1 MLEVYVGEAGKLAEA
16 LPGMLRAILSPTGG
30 PAMWAPSEL
39 LDARLRLKDLCST
52 NVALLHG
59 LAAQVLSWID
69 LRRRERRLEAERG
82 AVGFVEVLV
91 TCRAKGPQAS
101 RTLTLTRIVEAA
113 PFRSAGMPPLELV
126 HAVLHANSQ
135 EIADNLTLAM
145 SDADVARVKEMGVR
159 KWIVPRDVVAGGR

>member
-1 MLEVYVGEAGKLAEA
+1 MLEAYAGEAGKLAEA
-16 LPGMLRAILSPTGG
+16 IPVMLRSILSPTGG

-39 LDARLRLKDLCST
+39 LDARLRLKDLCSV

-69 LRRRERRLEAERG
+69 VRRSERRREEERG
-82 AVGFVEVLV
+82 AEGFVEVLV
-91 TCRAKGPQAS
+91 TCRAKGAQES
-101 RTLTLTRIVEAA
+101 RTFTLKRIVEAA

-145 SDADVARVKEMGVR
+145 SDADVARVRAMGVR